1 MPEQQRQTD
10 DTAPHVCLAAGIVP
24 VLALRDVAIFPGTEL
39 VLPVGR
45 PRSVAAVAAASA
57 RDGRLLLAVQRDPR
71 CETPG
76 PADLHA
82 VGTLAAVRA
91 VATGEDG
98 VQQVTVHALS
108 RARMLWEDCGDLHLG
123 ARPERFDEEGQDD
136 AAGLEPLVQR
146 LLTRAYQLLPAL
158 CQDELPPPSSPGA
171 LCDAVA
177 SRLVRRVEERQA
189 LLETSAVRAR
199 LERLLRDL
207 DGEAWREEVEQA
219 VSVRVRAQMEQ
230 AQREYFLR
238 EQLRAI
244 QAELGEE
251 GELAKLRQALEE
263 AQLPDGVR
271 QQAQREVQRLAG
283 MPALS
288 PEGAVIRS
296 YLDWLLA
303 LPWTARA
310 PGKVSMVE
318 ARRVLEAEHF
328 GLSAVNDRLLEY
340 LALRELGRAQ
350 GGGTCGPVL
359 CLVGPPGCGK
369 TSLARAMARALGRP
383 YVRVSLGG
391 VRDEAEIRGHRR
403 AYVGAAPGRIIA
415 AVREAGVGNPVVLLD
430 EIDKLG
436 AEHGDPAAALLEV
449 LDPEQNH
456 AFRDH
461 YLEQPFDLSEV
472 VFVATANSLAP
483 LSRPLR
489 DRVEALTL
497 EGYDAQEKLAIA
509 KRHLLPQLV
518 AEAGLPAGALTISDG
533 ALQCIVEEYTNEAG
547 VRELRRQLAT
557 LCRKAARV
565 VVADPAGRLRIRRD
579 GLRRWLGNPR
589 AFHPT
594 LPDGETC
601 GLALALAWTESGG
614 AVLPIEVGILPG
626 EGVLRLTG
634 NLGEVLRESAQAALT
649 CVRTAAG
656 RHGAAADFYAQSELH
671 VHLPA
676 GAVPKDG
683 PSAGL
688 ALACAMLSA
697 GTGRPVRPGVA
708 ITGEITVQ
716 GRVLPVGGIRA
727 KVMAARRARIA
738 RVVLPVDNRADWDEL
753 APGVRAGMTPVF
765 VGSVDEAVGVV
776 LAEVRGPAVAG

>member
-10 DTAPHVCLAAGIVP
+10 DPAPGVCLATGIVP
-24 VLALRDVAIFPGTEL
+24 VLALRDVAVFPGSEL

-45 PRSVAAVAAASA
+45 SRSVAAVAAARA
-57 RDGRLLLAVQRDPR
+57 RDGRLLLAVQRDAH
-71 CETPG
+71 CEAPG
-76 PADLHA
+76 PADLHT
-82 VGTLAAVRA
+82 VGTLAEVRG
-91 VATGEDG
+91 VAPDEDG
-98 VQQVTVHALS
+98 VQQVTVRALS
-108 RARMLWEDCGDLHLG
+108 RARMLWEDCGGLHLG
-123 ARPERFDEEGQDD
+123 ARAEPFDEEGADD
-136 AAGLEPLVQR
+136 PTGVESLVQR
-146 LLTRAYQLLPAL
+146 LLTRACQLLPTL
-158 CQDELPPPSSPGA
+158 RPDQLPPASTPGA

-177 SRLVRRVEERQA
+177 GRLVRRVAERQA
-189 LLETSAVRAR
+189 LLETLGVRAR
-199 LERLLRDL
+199 LERLLRAL
-207 DGEAWREEVEQA
+207 EGEAWREQVADA

-244 QAELGEE
+244 QAELGEDA
-251 GELAKLRQALEE
+251 ELPNLRQALDD
-263 AQLPDGVR
+263 ARLPEGVR
-271 QQAQREVQRLAG
+271 QQAERELRRLAG
-283 MPALS
+283 MPSLS
-288 PEGAVIRS
+288 PEGAVVRG

-310 PGKVSMVE
+310 SGAVRMPE
-318 ARRVLEAEHF
+318 ARRLLEAEHF
-328 GLSAVNDRLLEY
+328 GLSAVNERLLDY
-340 LALRELGRAQ
+340 LALRELGGAR
-350 GGGTCGPVL
+350 GGGARGPVL
-359 CLVGPPGCGK
+359 CLVGPAGCGK
-369 TSLARAMARALGRP
+369 TSLAQAMARALGRP
-383 YVRVSLGG
+383 CVRVSLGG

-415 AVREAGVGNPVVLLD
+415 ALREAGVGNPVVLLD

-461 YLEQPFDLSEV
+461 YLELPFDLSEV

-489 DRVEALTL
+489 DRVEALML

-509 KRHLLPQLV
+509 KRHLLPNLT
-518 AEAGLPAGALTISDG
+518 AETGLPEGALTVSDG
-533 ALQCIVEEYTNEAG
+533 AIARIIEEYTNEAG

-557 LCRKAARV
+557 LCRKAARA
-565 VVADPAGRLRIRRD
+565 VVADPASRLRVRRD
-579 GLRRWLGNPR
+579 GLRRWLGTPR
-589 AFHPT
+589 AFQPA
-594 LPDGETC
+594 LPDGHTC
-601 GLALALAWTESGG
+601 GVALGLAWTESGG

-626 EGVLRLTG
+626 QGVLRLTG

-649 CVRTAAG
+649 CVRTAAA
-656 RHGAAADFYAQSELH
+656 RHGAAADFYPASELH
-671 VHLPA
+671 VHLPG

-708 ITGEITVQ
+708 IAGEITVQ

-727 KVMAARRARIA
+727 KVMAARRAGIA
-738 RVVLPVDNRADWDEL
+738 RVVLPVANRADWDEL
-753 APGVRAGMTPVF
+753 ACAVKAGITPVF
-765 VGSVDEAVGVV
+765 VRSVDEALGVV
-776 LAEVRGPAVAG
+776 LTEARGPAVAG